1 MVADQNLRPIDAADD
16 DAGPGAAGSAEAAPQ
31 VAFGPLS
38 DLAGFMLR
46 LTQVQVYEAFFA
58 AFDARDVRPGRIGIL
73 VAVAHNPGIR
83 QGVLADALHIKWS
96 NMAKTVRLL
105 ESDGLIERRVPASDR
120 RAVELRLTRTGR
132 NLVRRVLPAIQAND
146 RAATAVLSESEREML
161 MRLLHKLAGHEDRTD
176 GGA

>member
-1 MVADQNLRPIDAADD
+1 MVADQNLGLID
-16 DAGPGAAGSAEAAPQ
+16 DADGGFGATSAAETGPQ

-58 AFDARDVRPGRIGIL
+58 AFNPRDARPGRIGIL
-73 VAVAHNPGIR
+73 VAVGHNPGIR

-96 NMAKTVRLL
+96 NMAKTVRQL

-120 RAVELRLTRTGR
+120 RAVELRLTPTGR
-132 NLVRRVLPAIQAND
+132 SFVRRVLPALKAND
-146 RAATAVLSESEREML
+146 RAATGALTDTERKTL
-161 MRLLHKLAGHEDRTD
+161 MRLLRKMAGHDNRPK

>member
-1 MVADQNLRPIDAADD
+1 MVADQNLGLIDRDA
-16 DAGPGAAGSAEAAPQ
+16 DAGFGAAGAADTKSR

-46 LTQVQVYEAFFA
+46 LTQVQVFEAFFA
-58 AFDARDVRPGRIGIL
+58 AFDPRHVRPGQIGIL
-73 VAVAHNPGIR
+73 VAVASNPGIR

-96 NMAKTVRLL
+96 NMAKNVRLL
-105 ESDGLIERRVPASDR
+105 EGDGLIERRVPASDR

-132 NLVRRVLPAIQAND
+132 NFVRRVLPALKAND
-146 RAATAVLSESEREML
+146 RAATGALTDRERETL
-161 MRLLHKLAGHEDRTD
+161 MRLLRKMAGHDEPAQ

>member
-1 MVADQNLRPIDAADD
+1 MVADQNLGSIDGADVR
-16 DAGPGAAGSAEAAPQ
+16 PGAAGAAEDGPR

-58 AFDARDVRPGRIGIL
+58 AFDARDLRPGRIGIL
-73 VAVAHNPGIR
+73 VAVANNPGIR

-105 ESDGLIERRVPASDR
+105 EGDGLIERRVPASDR

-132 NLVRRVLPAIQAND
+132 SFVRRVLPAIETND
-146 RAATAVLSESEREML
+146 RAATGALTDRERETL
-161 MRLLHKLAGHEDRTD
+161 MRLLRKLAGHDDRAE

>member
-1 MVADQNLRPIDAADD
+1 MVADGNLDLIDRADADD
-16 DAGPGAAGSAEAAPQ
+16 GAQ

-58 AFDARDVRPGRIGIL
+58 AFDPRDVRPGRIGIL
-73 VAVAHNPGIR
+73 VAIAGNPGIR

-105 ESDGLIERRVPASDR
+105 EGDGLIERRVPPSDR
-120 RAVELRLTRTGR
+120 RAVELRLTRAGR
-132 NLVRRVLPAIQAND
+132 AFVRRVLPALKAND
-146 RAATAVLSESEREML
+146 RAATAALTDGERETL
-161 MRLLHKLAGHEDRTD
+161 MRLLRRLTGHDELTEAG
-176 GGA
+176 A

>member
-1 MVADQNLRPIDAADD
+1 MAAEQNLRLID
-16 DAGPGAAGSAEAAPQ
+16 DADTDAGLAATDPSAAGPP

-58 AFDARDVRPGRIGIL
+58 AFDPRNIRPGRLGIL
-73 VAVAHNPGIR
+73 VAIAGNPGIR

-105 ESDGLIERRVPASDR
+105 ESDGLIERRVPPSDR

-146 RAATAVLSESEREML
+146 RAATAALSDSERETL
-161 MRLLHKLAGHEDRTD
+161 MRLLRKLAGHGDRAD